1 MIASMLSRKN
11 WKVTGVISLATLGAY
26 YFLGNAGCGKNM
38 AEVLKEQPEIVRELG
53 LSMEQKRGVVSSGLE
68 SLGTNER
75 ADFLKSEIGK
85 LDAVSKYEIT
95 ADLFG
100 GLEEPN
106 KYRLTK
112 ESLYAMP
119 QQDKSNLLEGMIAG
133 MDTAERKGFL
143 TRGIE
148 YCDTRTKQ
156 EIASLYSPSLL
167 ERVGGW
173 FGRGQEE
180 SSGTNPA
187 GNQDYVTKG
196 N

>member
-1 MIASMLSRKN
+1 MIASMLARKN
-11 WKVTGVISLATLGAY
+11 WKVNALLTIGGIGAY
-26 YFLGNAGCGKNM
+26 YFLGNAGCGKDM
-38 AEVLKEQPEIVRELG
+38 AEILKEQPQIVRELG
-53 LSMEQKRGVVSSGLE
+53 LSMEQKKRVVSNGLE
-68 SLGTNER
+68 SLSIDER
-75 ADFLKSEIGK
+75 TDFLKSEIGK
-85 LDAVSKYEIT
+85 LDAVSEYEVT

-100 GLEEPN
+100 GLEDLN

-112 ESLYAMP
+112 DSLYAMP
-119 QQDKSNLLEGMIAG
+119 AKDRSDLLEGIVAG
-133 MDTAERKGFL
+133 MKSAERKIFL

-148 YCDTRTKQ
+148 YCDTKTKE

-180 SSGTNPA
+180 NSTQT
-187 GNQDYVTKG
+187 QDQGYVTKG